1 MEFAEI
7 KQFFNLP
14 DEVDSID
21 KFKERFNSSYI
32 SKDKAH
38 LDDQVKSKA
47 TGDVLRRIS
56 SKVANEFSDFGLKT
70 SDFEG
75 KPFEEVLSG
84 VAVNIKTKLSEL
96 QEGQGKPDKRTQ
108 ELEARLNQ
116 VNQERE
122 QYKGQLDKV
131 LGEFDQF
138 KATKDNEV
146 KSWKLGI
153 KLKEAKEQV
162 TFKDNMSELERLGF
176 EAKLGEYKFDLD
188 DSDGVVVKDKT
199 GNFIPSKNKAGAF
212 ADVVEVLD
220 MLADQSGVKKK
231 NNAQQQ
237 TKNTTNQ
244 ASQTL
249 TKKPATAYYKRLQQF
264 GK

>member
-1 MEFAEI
+1 MEFADI

-21 KFKERFNSSYI
+21 KFKEHFNSSYI

-38 LDDQVKSKA
+38 LDDQVRSKA

-56 SKVANEFSDFGLKT
+56 SKVAGDFSDFGLKT

-84 VAVNIKTKLSEL
+84 VAVNIKTKLTEL
-96 QEGQGKPDKRTQ
+96 QESQGKPDKRAQ
-108 ELEARLNQ
+108 ELEARLNSI
-116 VNQERE
+116 NQERE
-122 QYKGQLDKV
+122 QYKSQLDKV

-138 KATKDNEV
+138 KAAKDNEV

-153 KLKEAKEQV
+153 KLKEAKERV

-176 EAKLGEYKFDLD
+176 EAKLGDFKFDLD
-188 DSDGVVVKDKT
+188 ESDNVVVKDKT
-199 GNFIPSKNKAGAF
+199 GNFIPSKHKAGAF

-237 TKNTTNQ
+237 TKTTNN
-244 ASQTL
+244 AAPEN
-249 TKKPATAYYKRLQQF
+249 TKKPNPTYYKRLSQVR
-264 GK
+264 G